1 MRRFIFIM
9 VIVLL
14 LSAMAVGCEPASGFK
29 TKSTESSAESTVSTK
44 LEFSYKSDGELV
56 STVSKTEFSAPIE
69 FDFNGSNIILD
80 TPRFTGLPVDS
91 VYSYKD
97 YYYFSNG
104 CTVFQVASSDG
115 LIYCSVDKAG
125 KIVNSSS
132 NFADVKQKT
141 DVSEYLPK
149 KTDSQTDVNDRL
161 IGDGLVIHQVGEPG
175 KYVQYLYSSDGT
187 LLSDGYD
194 SIGYFYNG
202 IALIQKGNKI
212 GLIDENGNE
221 LLSPTVSFD
230 TVKYPPKDHEFDPT
244 FIIEDAFILP
254 IGGEFAVINIIR

>member
-1 MRRFIFIM
+1 MT
-9 VIVLL
+9 
-14 LSAMAVGCEPASGFK
+14 VGCEPASSSE
-29 TKSTESSAESTVSTK
+29 TESTESYVESTVSTK
-44 LEFSYKSDGELV
+44 LEFSYKSDGELI
-56 STVSKTEFSAPIE
+56 STVSKTEFSSPIE
-69 FDFNGSNIILD
+69 FDFNGSKIILD

-149 KTDSQTDVNDRL
+149 K
-161 IGDGLVIHQVGEPG
+161 
-175 KYVQYLYSSDGT
+175 
-187 LLSDGYD
+187 
-194 SIGYFYNG
+194 NG
-202 IALIQKGNKI
+202 
-212 GLIDENGNE
+212 
-221 LLSPTVSFD
+221 
-230 TVKYPPKDHEFDPT
+230 
-244 FIIEDAFILP
+244 
-254 IGGEFAVINIIR
+254 